1 MNAPAATATELAS
14 ESTSPELS
22 SQRYRDAMSGLAAAV
37 NIVTTDGPAGRAG
50 FTATAVCSVSDQ
62 PPTLLVC
69 LNRSASAYPAFEQ
82 NQALCV
88 NTLKT
93 TQMALSNLF
102 GGKTEM
108 DERFAA
114 ASWSKGASG
123 APVLDDALV
132 SFDCRIIQRV
142 SLGTH
147 DTLFCEVLGV
157 STAQQK
163 DGLLYFD
170 RGYHGM
176 TTL

>member
-1 MNAPAATATELAS
+1 MNAPAVAATETA
-14 ESTSPELS
+14 PELS
-22 SQRYRDAMSGLAAAV
+22 SKSYRDAMSGLAAAV
-37 NIVTTDGPAGRAG
+37 NVVTTDGPGGRAG
-50 FTATAVCSVSDQ
+50 FTATAVCSVSDK

-69 LNRSASAYPAFEQ
+69 LNRSASAFPAFAQ
-82 NQALCV
+82 NDALCV
-88 NTLKT
+88 NTLT
-93 TQMALSNLF
+93 ADQMSLSNLF

-114 ASWSKGASG
+114 ASWSEGESG
-123 APVLDDALV
+123 APVLDNALV
-132 SFDCRIIQRV
+132 SFDCRIIKRV

-157 STAQQK
+157 SAPQST

-176 TTL
+176 KRL

>member
-1 MNAPAATATELAS
+1 MNAPAAAATELA
-14 ESTSPELS
+14 PELNS
-22 SQRYRDAMSGLAAAV
+22 KSYRDAMSGLAAAV
-37 NIVTTDGPAGRAG
+37 NVVTTDGPGGRAG

-69 LNRSASAYPAFEQ
+69 LNRSASAFPAFEQ
-82 NQALCV
+82 NEALCV
-88 NTLKT
+88 NTLKAD
-93 TQMALSNLF
+93 QMNLSNLF

-114 ASWSKGASG
+114 ASWTEGESG
-123 APVLDDALV
+123 APVLDNALV
-132 SFDCRIIQRV
+132 SFDCRIIKRV

-157 STAQQK
+157 TAPQST

-176 TTL
+176 KRL